1 MNENKG
7 NKPYLDRRKYGD
19 TGVELS
25 VLGLGAIVL
34 VTSDQAHANRVVA
47 EAVERGVN
55 YFDVAPMYGR
65 AQGCEG
71 RRIEDPADVDAG
83 LAAARDANSRGV
95 PFVLDVAIE
104 KHDYP
109 PHFVHHHEANFS
121 P

>member
-1 MNENKG
+1 MVTAAERRCGVTWVVLNNQALG
-7 NKPYLDRRKYGD
+7 WPQYLQVL
-19 TGVELS
+19 TGKQE
-25 VLGLGAIVL
+25 
-34 VTSDQAHANRVVA
+34 VA
-47 EAVERGVN
+47 TNFHIGTDFVGV
-55 YFDVAPMYGR
+55 AR